1 VIKIKNELLEI
12 LKKECVVATGCTEPI
27 AVALAAAT
35 AREQMDPGREEP
47 QEIVITVDG
56 GLYKNAALVGIPG
69 IKERGIAIA
78 AALGA
83 AGGDTKLG
91 LRLLE
96 SISSDQL
103 EAAKLLVNQN
113 KIRVLINEEYSH
125 LYIKVDLY
133 TQENHIRVLTLDRHQ
148 NIVLVEKGRKLA
160 EEEAKTKLY
169 SKEADMKK
177 KAIQKYDLQ
186 QLLEF
191 VNSVDIEDIRFLSE
205 GVRMGREIAEAGFC
219 LENGFGQ
226 GMARTI
232 GKRKESGSLVA
243 SVQAYCGA
251 ATEARMAGVQKP
263 VMTSAGSGNHGLT
276 VFLTNLAVAEEL
288 DISDEILLRAI
299 ALSNLITIYI
309 KSFTGT
315 LSAMCG
321 CGVAAGVG
329 AGAGIAY
336 MFGGDERTIYHAML
350 NMTGSMAGIL
360 CDGGKKGCAYKVALA
375 SGWAV
380 QSALLALEGLHIND
394 RDGILSKD
402 MYELFKNL
410 GFCTDSMLAAN
421 HSMIEIIRKNEM
433 C

>member
-1 VIKIKNELLEI
+1 MIKIKNELLEI

-177 KAIQKYDLQ
+177 KEIQKYDIQ

-219 LENGFGQ
+219 IENGFGQ

-243 SVQAYCGA
+243 SV
-251 ATEARMAGVQKP
+251 
-263 VMTSAGSGNHGLT
+263 
-276 VFLTNLAVAEEL
+276 
-288 DISDEILLRAI
+288 
-299 ALSNLITIYI
+299 
-309 KSFTGT
+309 
-315 LSAMCG
+315 
-321 CGVAAGVG
+321 
-329 AGAGIAY
+329 
-336 MFGGDERTIYHAML
+336 
-350 NMTGSMAGIL
+350 
-360 CDGGKKGCAYKVALA
+360 
-375 SGWAV
+375 
-380 QSALLALEGLHIND
+380 
-394 RDGILSKD
+394 
-402 MYELFKNL
+402 
-410 GFCTDSMLAAN
+410 
-421 HSMIEIIRKNEM
+421 
-433 C
+433 

>member
-1 VIKIKNELLEI
+1 MIKIKNELLEI

-276 VFLTNLAVAEEL
+276 VFLTNLAVAEKL
-288 DISDEILLRAI
+288 NFSDEILLRAI

-309 KSFTGT
+309 KSFIGT

-360 CDGGKKGCAYKVALA
+360 CDGGKKG
-375 SGWAV
+375 
-380 QSALLALEGLHIND
+380 
-394 RDGILSKD
+394 
-402 MYELFKNL
+402 
-410 GFCTDSMLAAN
+410 
-421 HSMIEIIRKNEM
+421 
-433 C
+433 